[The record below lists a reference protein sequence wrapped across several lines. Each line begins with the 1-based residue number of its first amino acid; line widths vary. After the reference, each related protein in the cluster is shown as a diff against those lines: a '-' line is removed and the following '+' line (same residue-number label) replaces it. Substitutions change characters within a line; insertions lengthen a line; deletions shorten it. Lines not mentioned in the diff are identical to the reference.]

1 MIEITKTFE
10 GQNVRMT
17 TLNNEIYFSVADVGK
32 VLGLSNVY
40 RNVRQFKKGCHSV
53 TTLTNGGEQEVM
65 YINEPNLYRLIFRSR
80 KEEAQLFQ
88 DWIFEEVLPSI
99 RKTGKYSIPNK
110 LKKLSTDNRNMLTDI
125 WADCGIEKKHHFIQL
140 TLQEYKAL
148 GFEKGKR
155 KKNMSKGEIL
165 LLSAMESMEALKLF
179 NDPKDNY
186 YDCKDSLYETA
197 KSLPKKELLK

>member
-10 GQNVRMT
+10 GQNVRIT
-17 TLNNEIYFSVADVGK
+17 TVNNEIYFSVADVGK

-40 RNVRQFKKGCHSV
+40 RNIRQFKKGCHSV
-53 TTLTNGGEQEVM
+53 TTLTNGGEQEVI
-65 YINEPNLYRLIFRSR
+65 YINESNLYRLIFRSR
-80 KEEAQLFQ
+80 KDEAILFQ

-110 LKKLSTDNRNMLTDI
+110 LKKLSTENRNLLTDS
-125 WADCGIEKKHHFIQL
+125 WEECGIKERHQFIQL

-155 KKNMSKGEIL
+155 KKDMTKGELL

-186 YDCKDSLYETA
+186 YSCRDSLYETA
-197 KSLPKKELLK
+197 KTLPKKEFLK